1 MKKIFYFIIVVLII
15 LIALKEVASALD
27 DKMIYKSVNNEEMK
41 IALTFDDGPHPKQ
54 TQEILNI
61 LKKYDVKATF
71 FVVGQ
76 NTQYYPDV
84 LRRVISDGHEIGNH
98 TFTHPNIN
106 KSNAKTIEKELKN
119 NHINILENY
128 GYDIKLLRPPGGV
141 LNKNISIIA
150 EKLGYKIIL
159 WDIDTKDW
167 AHKSVNA
174 ITENVIK
181 NTKSGSIILFH
192 DYIANGTPTPEA
204 LDVLI
209 PLLQKSGYTFTT
221 VLDLIESEQ
230 QIKVH

>member
-1 MKKIFYFIIVVLII
+1 MKKLFYFIIVVLII
-15 LIALKEVASALD
+15 LIALKEVASASD

-106 KSNAKTIEKELKN
+106 KSNAKTIEEELK
-119 NHINILENY
+119 
-128 GYDIKLLRPPGGV
+128 KLP
-141 LNKNISIIA
+141 NKPRCLYYA
-150 EKLGYKIIL
+150 R
-159 WDIDTKDW
+159 
-167 AHKSVNA
+167 
-174 ITENVIK
+174 
-181 NTKSGSIILFH
+181 
-192 DYIANGTPTPEA
+192 
-204 LDVLI
+204 
-209 PLLQKSGYTFTT
+209 
-221 VLDLIESEQ
+221 
-230 QIKVH
+230 